1 MQAFHSIRKV
11 KSDFTSLNFKLP
23 SLFLKILSSFSEI
36 HFMTEQKKY
45 TLSVGITLVIANMI
59 GTGVF
64 TSLGYQVGSLP
75 SGFAILFLWGLGGV
89 VALCGA
95 FTYAE
100 IASTFKQSGGEYY
113 YLGKI
118 FHPALGFMAGWISLL
133 VGFAGAI
140 SAVAIAIGAYANEL
154 TGVPIKALAVAAIIF
169 VSAIHWFGVKAG
181 GTAQNILTSLKL
193 VLIAVFCTAPFFVSN
208 VSFSAVNF
216 LPKEGD
222 SSLILSAGFAIS
234 LVYVVYA
241 YTGWN
246 AASYIAGNLE
256 NTEKNLPKSLIIGT
270 LTVVVVYLLL
280 NGTFLFVSDFE
291 ELKNQTDIGNV
302 VAFKLFG
309 SKIGSVFAG
318 LFSVAL
324 LSTLSAMTIAGP
336 RVLEAMG
343 QDYPKLQRF
352 TATNK
357 FNMPYIAIVVQ
368 GVWSIFLVIL
378 SEFKEIIQYISVS
391 LSFFSMLT
399 VIGIFVLRKRM
410 GTGSFRL
417 PLYPLP
423 PVFFIA
429 VTCWM
434 IYFEF
439 TNNPLVILY
448 SAGTMLSGW
457 LVYKWVSSK

>member
-1 MQAFHSIRKV
+1 
-11 KSDFTSLNFKLP
+11 
-23 SLFLKILSSFSEI
+23 
-36 HFMTEQKKY
+36 
-45 TLSVGITLVIANMI
+45 
-59 GTGVF
+59 
-64 TSLGYQVGSLP
+64 
-75 SGFAILFLWGLGGV
+75 LWGLGGV

-100 IASTFKQSGGEYY
+100 ISSTFKKSGGEYY
-113 YLGKI
+113 YLSQI
-118 FHPALGFMAGWISLL
+118 FHPALGFTAGWISLL

-140 SAVAIAIGAYANEL
+140 SAVAIAIGEYAHAL
-154 TGVPIKALAVAAIIF
+154 TGVPVKIMAVIAIVF
-169 VSAIHWFGVKAG
+169 VSSIHWFGVKAG

-193 VLIAVFCTAPFFVSN
+193 ILIAVFCTAPFFISDVQ
-208 VSFSAVNF
+208 FSGISF
-216 LPKEGD
+216 LPQEGD
-222 SSLILSAGFAIS
+222 GSLILSAGFAVS

-256 NTEKNLPKSLIIGT
+256 NTEKNLPKSLIFGT
-270 LTVVVVYLLL
+270 LTVVAVYLLL
-280 NGTFLFVSDFE
+280 NGTFLFVSNFS
-291 ELKNQTDIGNV
+291 ELKNATDIGNV

-309 SKIGSVFAG
+309 PAIGSVFAG

-343 QDYPKLQRF
+343 QDYPRLKKF
-352 TATNK
+352 TVTNK
-357 FNMPYIAIVVQ
+357 FNMPYLAILSQ
-368 GVWSIFLVIL
+368 GAWSIFLVVV
-378 SEFKEIIQYISVS
+378 SEFKEIIQYISIS
-391 LSFFSMLT
+391 LSFFSMLA
-399 VIGIFVLRKRM
+399 VFGIFIVRKRM
-410 GTGSFRL
+410 GVGSFRL

-423 PVFFIA
+423 PIFFIA

-439 TNNPLVILY
+439 AKNPLVILY

-457 LVYKWVSSK
+457 AMYKWVSSK